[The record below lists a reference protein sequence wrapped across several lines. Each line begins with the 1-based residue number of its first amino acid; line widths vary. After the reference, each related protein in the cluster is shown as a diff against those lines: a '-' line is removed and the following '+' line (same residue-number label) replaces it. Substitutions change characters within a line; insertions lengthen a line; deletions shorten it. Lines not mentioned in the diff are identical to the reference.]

1 MQSFNNN
8 RTIVIINPKAGP
20 KRLDFVTSNL
30 KRYKSELDYTTIS
43 DIDEFRR
50 FIKDNFGNYDLFV
63 VAGGDGTVNSLAS
76 ELSGTGKMIGVL
88 PAGSGNG
95 FAREMG
101 FKKNLRWLIQNIR
114 KNESFS
120 SDALYLNDRICINV
134 AGVGIDSFVAHGFHH
149 LPRRG
154 LWNYILMAL
163 RTAAMIRPFRVIIR
177 HGNHT
182 AEENVYMVSV
192 ANTRQFGNNALIA
205 PGAIP
210 NDGKFN
216 LAVVKPFRWYLFPYF
231 AYKMLSGSLKES
243 KYLSYIV
250 TDKPVEITTAEN
262 RYHIDGEPVFL
273 NGKITV
279 TIRKNA
285 LQVLKTDRNRWI

>member
-50 FIKDNFGNYDLFV
+50 FIKDNLGKYDLFV

-154 LWNYILMAL
+154 LWNYIIMAL
-163 RTAAMIRPFRVIIR
+163 RTAAMVRPFRVNIR

-279 TIRKNA
+279 TIRKNV

>member
-30 KRYKSELDYTTIS
+30 KRYRSELDYTTIS
-43 DIDEFRR
+43 DIEEFRR
-50 FIKDNFGNYDLFV
+50 FIKDNFDKYDLFI

-76 ELSGTGKMIGVL
+76 ELSGTSKMIGVL

-101 FKKNLRWLIQNIR
+101 FKKNLRWLLKNIR

-120 SDALYLNDRICINV
+120 SDVLYINDHICVNV
-134 AGVGIDSFVAHGFHH
+134 AGVGIDSFVAHGFNH

-154 LWNYILMAL
+154 LWNYIIMAL
-163 RTAAMIRPFRVIIR
+163 RTAAMIRPFPVQINN
-177 HGNHT
+177 GNSVS
-182 AEENVYMVSV
+182 EENVYMVSV

-205 PGAIP
+205 PGAVP

-216 LAVVKPFRWYLFPYF
+216 VALVKPFRWYLFPYF
-231 AYKMLSGSLKES
+231 AFKMMSGSLQES
-243 KYLSYIV
+243 KYLHYII
-250 TDKPVEITTAEN
+250 TDEPFGIFTTEN

-285 LQVLKTDRNRWI
+285 LHILKTDKNRWI

>member
-8 RTIVIINPKAGP
+8 RTIIIINPKAGP

-30 KRYKSELDYTTIS
+30 KRHRNELDYTSIS
-43 DIDEFRR
+43 EIEEFRS
-50 FIKDNFGNYDLFV
+50 FIRNNIDKYDLFI

-76 ELSGTGKMIGVL
+76 ELADTGKIIGVL

-101 FKKNLRWLIQNIR
+101 FKKNLRWLLQNIR
-114 KNESFS
+114 KNESFYA
-120 SDALYLNDRICINV
+120 DVLYINDRICINA

-154 LWNYILMAL
+154 LWNYMIMSL
-163 RTAAMIRPFRVIIR
+163 RSAAMIRPFSVSIK
-177 HGNHT
+177 HSDKT
-182 AEENVYMVSV
+182 TEETVFMVSV

-205 PGAIP
+205 PAAIP

-216 LAVVKPFRWYLFPYF
+216 VAVVKPFRWYLFPYF
-231 AYKMLSGSLKES
+231 AVKMLSGKLRES
-243 KYLSYIV
+243 RYLYYLV
-250 TDKPVEITTAEN
+250 TDDPVEISTAEN
-262 RYHIDGEPVFL
+262 RFHIDGEPVL
-273 NGKITV
+273 INDKVTV

-285 LQVLKTDRNRWI
+285 LRVLKTDLNRWV

>member
-20 KRLDFVTSNL
+20 KRLYFVTSNL
-30 KRYKSELDYTTIS
+30 KRYRNELDYTTIS
-43 DIDEFRR
+43 DIGEFRR
-50 FIKDNFGNYDLFV
+50 FIKDNFDKYDLFI

-76 ELSGTGKMIGVL
+76 ELSGTSKLIGVL

-101 FKKNLRWLIQNIR
+101 FKKNLRWLLSNIS

-120 SDALYLNDRICINV
+120 SDVLYINDRICVNV
-134 AGVGIDSFVAHGFHH
+134 AGVGIDSFVAHGFNHQ
-149 LPRRG
+149 PRRG
-154 LWNYILMAL
+154 LWNYIIMAL
-163 RTAAMIRPFRVIIR
+163 RTAAMIRPFAVNIK
-177 HGNHT
+177 HGNT
-182 AEENVYMVSV
+182 TTDENVYMVSV

-216 LAVVKPFRWYLFPYF
+216 VAVVKPFRWYLFPYF
-231 AYKMLSGSLKES
+231 AFKMMSGSLQES

-250 TDKPVEITTAEN
+250 TDEPVEITTTEN
-262 RYHIDGEPVFL
+262 RFHIDGEPVFL

-285 LQVLKTDRNRWI
+285 LHVLKTDKNSWI

>member
-50 FIKDNFGNYDLFV
+50 FIKDNLGNYDLFV

>member
-30 KRYKSELDYTTIS
+30 KRYRNELDYTTIS
-43 DIDEFRR
+43 DIGEFRR
-50 FIKDNFGNYDLFV
+50 FIKDNFDKYDLFI

-76 ELSGTGKMIGVL
+76 ELSGTSKLIGVL

-101 FKKNLRWLIQNIR
+101 FKKNLRWLLKNIR

-120 SDALYLNDRICINV
+120 SDVLYINDRICVNV
-134 AGVGIDSFVAHGFHH
+134 AGVGIDSFVAHGFNH

-154 LWNYILMAL
+154 LWNYMIMAL
-163 RTAAMIRPFRVIIR
+163 RTAAMIRPFTVHIR
-177 HGNHT
+177 HDNT
-182 AEENVYMVSV
+182 ATDENVYMVSV

-216 LAVVKPFRWYLFPYF
+216 VAVVKPFRWYLFPYF
-231 AYKMLSGSLKES
+231 AFKMLSGSLEES
-243 KYLSYIV
+243 KYLNYIV
-250 TDKPVEITTAEN
+250 TDEPVEMTTMEN

-285 LQVLKTDRNRWI
+285 LQVLKTDMNRWI